1 MPVADLQIEGDH
13 AIVTAAGRGIGR
25 EIATEL
31 ATAGVDVALND
42 IDAAAADDAAA
53 ALGSAA
59 GRVVAVPGDVSDPGD
74 ATDLVETAV
83 DEFGGLDILFN
94 NVGIAGPRKPCEEIT
109 GEAFMDLLSVNL
121 GGVFNPTRAAIPH
134 LKDSDAGRVV
144 NISSKSAKLPRTNR
158 TPYSA
163 AKMGIIGFTRA
174 LALELAEHGVTANTV
189 CPGTVAGD
197 RLDRVMETRAE
208 NLGIPVEDVEAEFR
222 ESSPLGVLTEANDI
236 ADMVLFLCSTRAD
249 HVIGQDLNVSAGRIM
264 F

>member
-1 MPVADLQIEGDH
+1 MPVADLEIEGNR

-25 EIATEL
+25 AIATEL
-31 ATAGVDVALND
+31 AAAGVDVAVND
-42 IDAAAADDAAA
+42 IDAAAADEAAA
-53 ALGSAA
+53 AIGNGG
-59 GRVVAVPGDVSDPGD
+59 GRVIAVPGDVSDPAA

-83 DEFGGLDILFN
+83 DEFGGLDILVN
-94 NVGIAGPRKPCEEIT
+94 NVGIAGPRKPCEEIS

-121 GGVFNPTRAAIPH
+121 GGVFNPTRVAIPH
-134 LKDSDAGRVV
+134 LKASDAGRVV
-144 NISSKSAKLPRTNR
+144 TISSKSAKLPRSNR

-163 AKMGIIGFTRA
+163 SKMGIIGFTRA
-174 LALELAEHGVTANTV
+174 LALELADYGVTANTV

-208 NLGIPVEDVEAEFR
+208 NLGIPVEDVETEFR
-222 ESSPLGVLTEANDI
+222 ESSPMGVLTEADDI

-249 HVIGQDLNVSAGRIM
+249 HVVGQDINVSAGRIM